1 MVSPTDR
8 ADAAVRVKRVLGVN
22 TGGFTEVFVVA
33 SSYNLSMSSR
43 LFKCLVWFIFLAAQA
58 APVLAQDLVRQRAYL
73 EDEHGALSFEQVRAA
88 EFQPMGLLL
97 NKGFTNSV
105 IWIKLTLDL
114 SKALDVAE
122 LRLTPTTIDN
132 VQLYVYSDLGARLLG
147 PISLVERSAQAKT
160 ILSLPAGRHNL
171 YLQVRSAG
179 LMMVMPQVFS
189 ESYSS
194 YFDRTQAR
202 LEGGLTIFILTAF
215 IFSIW
220 IWVQNKEPVFLVFG
234 LQLLIILC
242 QFYLHNDILSLRL
255 SVSAEFNK
263 QLPRVW
269 NMFAVC
275 TSSVV
280 MLVCAIRF
288 KVGALLVNV
297 AKFFAV
303 FFAVLLAAYLMT
315 GTRPL
320 LVFGILVGTV
330 YTFLTQMFW
339 AGYFLN
345 RLRSLASLLLLGA
358 FAIICAAILL
368 QVFWGSLAAHLSLLR
383 EIDFFALRALLIPI
397 FMAWLFMVAEHERKT
412 ELASTLKLKNDAL
425 VLADVEAQRRKIQSY
440 FLAMLTHELKT
451 PLSIIQIAAESLTP
465 SLAGL
470 PSDAKR
476 LLHIQKSVDDMNYVL
491 ERCVEIEDDA
501 DRNMIPKAARLSI
514 KYLFKDVLSSVDTDR
529 IEVHDDGSDFL
540 ISDFQF
546 LRIILTNLL
555 TNAVKYSREDSK
567 IELHAVRQTGES
579 GAVLFKVRN
588 DLGDAGRPDVDEL
601 FSRYYRAEGAK
612 KQPGVGLGLWLSQNL
627 ALKLGSAIEVQVDAA
642 AIEFSFEVGQDE

>member
-1 MVSPTDR
+1 M
-8 ADAAVRVKRVLGVN
+8 
-22 TGGFTEVFVVA
+22 FVA
-33 SSYNLSMSSR
+33 SYNLPMSER
-43 LFKCLVWFIFLAAQA
+43 LFKWLGWFIFLAAQA
-58 APVLAQDLVRQRAYL
+58 APVLAQDLVRQRSYL
-73 EDEHGALSFEQVRAA
+73 EDERGALSFEQVRSA

-97 NKGFTNSV
+97 NKGVTDSV

-114 SKALDVAE
+114 AKALDAAE

-132 VQLYVYSDLGARLLG
+132 VEFYVYSDLGARLVG
-147 PISLVERSAQAKT
+147 PISLVERSAQART
-160 ILSLPAGRHNL
+160 ILSLPAGRHSL
-171 YLQVRSAG
+171 YLKVRSASW
-179 LMMVMPQVFS
+179 MMVMPQVFS
-189 ESYSS
+189 ETYSS

-202 LEGGLTIFILTAF
+202 LEGGLTVFILTAF

-234 LQLLIILC
+234 LHLLIILC

-255 SVSAEFNK
+255 SAGAEFNK

-269 NMFAVC
+269 NMLAVC
-275 TSSVV
+275 TASAV

-288 KVGALLVNV
+288 KAGSLLVNV
-297 AKFFAV
+297 GKFFAV
-303 FFAVLLAAYLMT
+303 FFAALLAAYLVT
-315 GTRPL
+315 GSRRL
-320 LVFGILVGTV
+320 LVFGMLAGTS
-330 YTFLTQMFW
+330 YTFLAQIFW

-345 RLRSLASLLLLGA
+345 RLRNLMSLLLTGA
-358 FAIICAAILL
+358 FVTICAAILL
-368 QVFWGSLAAHLSLLR
+368 QVFMGSLAVNLTLLR

-397 FMAWLFMVAEHERKT
+397 FMGWLFMVSEHDRKT
-412 ELASTLKLKNDAL
+412 EMAATLKLKNDAL

-451 PLSIIQIAAESLTP
+451 PLSIIQIAAESLVP
-465 SLAGL
+465 SLSGA

-491 ERCVEIEDDA
+491 ERCIEIEDDA

-514 KYLFKDVLSSVDTDR
+514 KYLFKDVLSSVDADR
-529 IEVHDDGSDFL
+529 IEVHDDGSDIL

-555 TNAVKYSREDSK
+555 TNAVKYSREGSK
-567 IELHAVRQTGES
+567 IGLHAVRQPGQS

-627 ALKLGSAIEVQVDAA
+627 ALKLGSAIEVQVDAV
-642 AIEFSFEVGQDE
+642 AIEFSFEVGQGE